1 MSLVYTQTATPP
13 SPSHPSFPAPAPD
26 FLATLKGLSALPG
39 FLLRLEF
46 GKQAGDI
53 CSFSN
58 SIHLPIHSFLQ
69 QRFAKWVSDPMRP
82 QGELGPAPSS
92 GRPGVS
98 AGPQLCSKVPSGKW
112 LDARGLQL
120 PPHPMLVSPRP
131 LVQGP
136 PPRSFVSDGKE
147 GHLPVST
154 ALVPEGVCPVW
165 WPGARRVGRTCGCKG
180 EGHSLRT
187 PFAASTGIS
196 WEKGLQVVGI
206 RVWQEMLLANIPP
219 EMQPG
224 RPQLSSCC
232 PDQNVPFSPQQ
243 FISFQ
248 F

>member
-136 PPRSFVSDGKE
+136 PEKFCQRRKGRASSCLHSPGPR
-147 GHLPVST
+147 
-154 ALVPEGVCPVW
+154 
-165 WPGARRVGRTCGCKG
+165 RRVPSLVARGQAGR
-180 EGHSLRT
+180 EDM
-187 PFAASTGIS
+187 
-196 WEKGLQVVGI
+196 W
-206 RVWQEMLLANIPP
+206 
-219 EMQPG
+219 MQG
-224 RPQLSSCC
+224 GGT
-232 PDQNVPFSPQQ
+232 
-243 FISFQ
+243 
-248 F
+248 